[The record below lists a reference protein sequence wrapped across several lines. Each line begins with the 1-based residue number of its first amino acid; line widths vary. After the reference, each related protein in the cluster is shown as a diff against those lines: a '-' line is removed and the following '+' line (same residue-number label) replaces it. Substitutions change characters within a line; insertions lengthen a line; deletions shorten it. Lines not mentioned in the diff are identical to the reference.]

1 MMDNLKLY
9 DLIQITAR
17 LEPPSPSLMSTLVA
31 TPQSYITYNRQ
42 QPLTLTLTWAGQ
54 SYITYNIHNML
65 AVNRT
70 ATPYPHISWPVF
82 CQLE

>member
-17 LEPPSPSLMSTLVA
+17 LEQPSPSLMSTLMA
-31 TPQSYITYNRQ
+31 TPQSYK
-42 QPLTLTLTWAGQ
+42 
-54 SYITYNIHNML
+54 TYNIHNML
-65 AVNRT
+65 AVNSI
-70 ATPYPHISWPVF
+70 ATPRLHISWPVF